1 MVCLLSLPHN
11 PSSDG
16 RQVADILNADEVITE
31 IINGDDDDFLGL
43 DHVDRSR
50 TMRNGVGDLFLK

>member
-1 MVCLLSLPHN
+1 MVSLPSLPMHK
-11 PSSDG
+11 PIPFSYL
-16 RQVADILNADEVITE
+16 QFIADEVITE

-43 DHVDRSR
+43 DHVDRTR